1 MLGSS
6 AAKVGEGSGPEG
18 PFRRLSVLLERR
30 MPRTGTFI
38 YSRSKLKVTRDDE
51 FKAKIP
57 AQFGEDSAGLSQGG
71 PG

>member
-1 MLGSS
+1 MRVRCEQAVSGCHEIAQRSL
-6 AAKVGEGSGPEG
+6 KVGPAEAEY
-18 PFRRLSVLLERR
+18 E
-30 MPRTGTFI
+30 
-38 YSRSKLKVTRDDE
+38 KLKVTRDDE